1 MSIGFNVST
10 GASGASSF
18 NVNAVVAGLNQASIS
33 ENPGKAL
40 FGDISISGRILG
52 DITNNGSITSLDA
65 QTYYRWAK
73 GGTVSS
79 DQAQYIEGVLNP
91 YMLTNST
98 TYAAYLTGVS
108 TTGQSVLFPDGSAQT
123 ASASK
128 TINDLGFVF
137 PVKLRNTDDNNL
149 TYRNMTVIMSD
160 GRVKGWGYN
169 QTYNLGD
176 GMTGVNR
183 NNVVDV
189 AFPPDFPGAYELHAA
204 HNIVACCIDVN
215 GQLWTWGRNDQGS
228 CGVGSTAAVPS
239 PRNVSLL
246 PANSIFGKVVIQVAY
261 PNGQEGVDFI
271 LVLCSD
277 GTVHA
282 CGYNGF
288 GQCGNGNTTQRT
300 SFVQVTLSGGGLF
313 SGVTQISC
321 GRERYT
327 TCGAVSNGTLYVW
340 GYNGDYNLGNG
351 NTTSNIFNPQP
362 RTNAS
367 LAGKTVVSCDAGY
380 LTFYALCSDKTL
392 HGWGN
397 ANYGQL
403 GTGARSVYTT
413 PVQIN
418 TNVSSVNAGGYDYT
432 IATIIKADNTAWF
445 AGSPYYLLIPE
456 ATTDGYGNFTGYNY
470 EGSSQLT
477 NQWYQLTGL
486 TGTIKKVTHGGTG
499 SYNYIHVLMTNGY
512 VYAYGFNDYGQLGVG
527 STITAWNGTDP
538 YTGHNT
544 GPKLVNIDP
553 VEDMATYGNGA
564 GAQMAFLTKKGK
576 VKVCGH
582 NGDFG
587 VLMQNNIHSPTTV
600 PLTV

>member
-1 MSIGFNVST
+1 MSIGFNVPT

-18 NVNAVVAGLNQASIS
+18 NVNAVVTGLIQASIS

-40 FGDISISGRILG
+40 FKDVAIGPRFLG
-52 DITNNGSITSLDA
+52 DITNKGNVLQIDA
-65 QTYYRWAK
+65 QIYYKWSK
-73 GGTVSS
+73 GLLT
-79 DQAQYIEGVLNP
+79 DAAQVAYIEGVLNP
-91 YMLTNST
+91 YMLTNSV
-98 TYAAYLTGVS
+98 TYANYLTGTS
-108 TTGQSVLFPDGSAQT
+108 TTGQSVLFPDGTSQT
-123 ASASK
+123 TSASK

-137 PVKLRNTDDNNL
+137 PVKLRNTDDNHQG
-149 TYRNMTVIMSD
+149 YRNMTVIMSD

-169 QTYNLGD
+169 QAYNLGD
-176 GMTGVNR
+176 GHTGVNR

-228 CGVGSTAAVPS
+228 CGIGSTAAVPI

-246 PANSIFGKVVIQVAY
+246 PANSIFGKVVTQVAY

-288 GQCGNGNTTQRT
+288 GQCGNGNTTQQT
-300 SFVQVTLSGGGLF
+300 SFVQVRLSGGGTF

-340 GYNGDYNLGNG
+340 GYNGDANLGNG

-362 RTNAS
+362 RTNGS
-367 LAGKTVVSCDAGY
+367 LSGKTVVSCDAGL

-397 ANYGQL
+397 SNYGQL
-403 GTGARSVYTT
+403 GTGARSQYTT

-418 TNVSSVNAGGYDYT
+418 TNVSSINAGGWDYP

-445 AGSPYYLLIPE
+445 AGEQSNLLIPE
-456 ATTDGYGNFTGYNY
+456 FDNYGTIIGWI
-470 EGSSQLT
+470 GLT
-477 NQWYQLTGL
+477 NQWYQLVGL
-486 TGTIKKVTHGGTG
+486 PVGQTIKKVTHGGSRDGGG

-512 VYAYGFNDYGQLGVG
+512 VYAYGYNGYGQLGVG
-527 STITAWNGTDP
+527 SNINAWNGTDP
-538 YTGHNT
+538 YTGVNT

-553 VEDMATYGNGA
+553 VEDMAPYGA
-564 GAQMAFLTKKGK
+564 GAGCQMAFLTKKGK
-576 VKVCGH
+576 VKICGH

-587 VLMQNNIHSPTTV
+587 VLMQNDVRSPTTV